1 MIPLKYNIRSM
12 SVRWVTTLLTVLAIA
27 IVVFASVLS
36 FGMVE
41 GIYNALNSSGD
52 AEDVIVMRKGSSDEL
67 SSNVNASTARELIN
81 LDGIDKDDNG
91 EPIASREFVTIM
103 TSDRRGDK
111 GTANV
116 LIRGLEKAGRK
127 LRPDFTIVEGR
138 DLEAGVNELIASVK
152 MAERY
157 ENFGLGEEA
166 EINKVKFKVVG
177 LFEAGGSSSES
188 EVWADFRDLT
198 AAQRFEGAVS
208 IVNFRVSDEAARLE
222 LMDRIE
228 NEDQFKLKTISE
240 SEYFDSQKGAAGPLI
255 VMAVLI
261 ASFLLVG
268 ATFAAANTM
277 YAAVASRIREI
288 GTLRALGFSRTN
300 IVTSFLM
307 ESVIICLLGG
317 ALGCLA
323 TLPLNGISG
332 ATQGGNFSELSFALS
347 FGPIV
352 LGLGMGLALF
362 MGTLGGIFP
371 ALQAIRLQIVSAL
384 RQR

>member
-1 MIPLKYNIRSM
+1 M
-12 SVRWVTTLLTVLAIA
+12 
-27 IVVFASVLS
+27 
-36 FGMVE
+36 
-41 GIYNALNSSGD
+41 
-52 AEDVIVMRKGSSDEL
+52 
-67 SSNVNASTARELIN
+67 IN